1 MIFDSRYYQ
10 CMSCELFWSCKYS
23 EIYYKNKGEWPN
35 GVPQEMVKRIN
46 NSAQCTYAPYF
57 YEKL

>member
-1 MIFDSRYYQ
+1 
-10 CMSCELFWSCKYS
+10 MSCELFWSCKYS